1 MDSGEIKTP
10 QEWLSLILSGHIFMH
25 EAPPSIQSWA
35 RFPIYQGA
43 VELLRMD
50 TADERRAA
58 LQKVP
63 PLIRPYVEDELR
75 RIWPYRAQLRH

>member
-1 MDSGEIKTP
+1 MVTEVKTP
-10 QEWLSLILSGHIFMH
+10 QQWLSLILSGQLQM
-25 EAPPSIQSWA
+25 EKAPAPIQSWA

-43 VELLRMD
+43 VELLKMD

-63 PLIRPYVEDELR
+63 PLIRSYVEEELK
-75 RIWPYRAQLRH
+75 RIWPYRAELRG

>member
-1 MDSGEIKTP
+1 MVTEIKTP
-10 QEWLSLILSGHIFMH
+10 QQWLSLILSGQISMDK
-25 EAPPSIQSWA
+25 APTPIQSWA

-43 VELLRMD
+43 VELLKMD

-63 PLIRPYVEDELR
+63 PLVRPYVEAELR
-75 RIWPYRAQLRH
+75 RIWPYRAELRE

>member
-1 MDSGEIKTP
+1 MVAPVRTP
-10 QEWLSLILSGHIFMH
+10 QEWLALVLSGQIRMQD
-25 EAPPSIQSWA
+25 APTAIQSWA

-63 PLIRPYVEDELR
+63 PLVRPYVEKELR
-75 RIWPYRAQLRH
+75 RIWPYRAELRG